1 MFVWNVHCY
10 LTFGWDYHTTLAS
23 IENPWETAEPN
34 LLQQSGLDYE
44 KFMANLLSYKTYSK
58 ELIDASEA
66 DATPFL
72 KDRQPDVGGKGV
84 GMGPGLGLISCV
96 EQACSPGTPGTTDQ

>member
-1 MFVWNVHCY
+1 MNRYSAKHVC
-10 LTFGWDYHTTLAS
+10 LECTLLFNLWMGLSHNSGIQSA
-23 IENPWETAEPN
+23 INETAEPN

-44 KFMANLLSYKTYSK
+44 KFMAGLLSYKTYSK

-72 KDRQPDVGGKGV
+72 KDAGQPDVAGKGV
-84 GMGPGLGLISCV
+84 GMFGPGLGHILCRTSL
-96 EQACSPGTPGTTDQ
+96 